1 MFRVLKNT
9 IKHQGVE
16 AMDNYLHAGVSNT
29 SKPPFLNG
37 ISPVV
42 ATTSAMWPDF
52 FVGQPGR
59 PVKVLLVDDDSHVR
73 NVIANELLAD
83 PRILLVAQGS
93 SLKEGK
99 RLVVAHDF
107 DVLLVDLNLG
117 DGLGFDLIG
126 LVKAAK
132 PMAEVIAISVMEDEE
147 HALRA
152 FELGATGYYVKHT
165 WFGNFPDAVLQVANG
180 GASITPSLA
189 RRLLKKMD
197 HSRVT
202 HSNSVPNTGIELL
215 SDREREILK
224 LVATGYIS
232 SEISEML
239 KITIQTVNTHIK
251 NTHHKLHVRTRAQAV
266 SLAASSGL
274 I

>member
-1 MFRVLKNT
+1 
-9 IKHQGVE
+9 
-16 AMDNYLHAGVSNT
+16 MDRNADILSANSERGG
-29 SKPPFLNG
+29 KLPFLSVA
-37 ISPVV
+37 SPLP
-42 ATTSAMWPDF
+42 ASAAQMWPDYLL
-52 FVGQPGR
+52 GQAGR
-59 PVKVLLVDDDSHVR
+59 PIKVLLVDDDSHVR

-83 PRILLVAQGS
+83 PRILLVAQGA

-99 RLVVAHDF
+99 RLVVALDF

-126 LVKAAK
+126 LVKATK

-147 HALRA
+147 HALHA

-197 HSRVT
+197 HSRPT
-202 HSNSVPNTGIELL
+202 RATSVPHTGLDLL

-232 SEISEML
+232 SEISAML
-239 KITIQTVNTHIK
+239 QITVQTVNTHIK

-266 SLAASSGL
+266 SMAASSGL